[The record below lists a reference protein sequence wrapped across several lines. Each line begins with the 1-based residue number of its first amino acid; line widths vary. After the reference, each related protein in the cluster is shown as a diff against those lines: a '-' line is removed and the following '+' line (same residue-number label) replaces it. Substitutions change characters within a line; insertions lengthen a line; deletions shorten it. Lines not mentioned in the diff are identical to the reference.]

1 MTDVDQQK
9 EWDAVATERKTG
21 IKEPVAAVEPQK
33 EPEPKAEVKAEPVV
47 DPALGKFDE
56 IIARIDK
63 FDARVRN
70 VEGHIG
76 GLTSQQNALRETL
89 NAAQQAAA
97 KVTNAPTAAEVK
109 DAVASPEQWT
119 ALKADFPEWAAATE
133 ALLDSR
139 LSSLP
144 AGLDP
149 DAVQKIVSEQ
159 VKGQTEAVR
168 GEIIDSALDAVY
180 PGWKDEVKTEPFGK
194 WLDTQSAEV
203 KALAESPKVGDA
215 ARMLKLYESSKDSS
229 VTTHITQN
237 RQSKLDAAASAP
249 TKSVGKAP
257 GPKSV
262 EDMSADELWAY
273 EAKQRAKRKQ
283 SL

>member
-1 MTDVDQQK
+1 MTTEVDQQK

-21 IKEPVAAVEPQK
+21 IKAEPVAAVEPQK
-33 EPEPKAEVKAEPVV
+33 EPEAKVEPVV
-47 DPALGKFDE
+47 DPSTGKFDE

-76 GLTSQQNALRETL
+76 GLTSQQKAFQETL
-89 NAAQQAAA
+89 QAAQQAAA

-109 DAVASPEQWT
+109 DAAASPELWT

-144 AGLDP
+144 AALDP

-168 GEIIDSALDAVY
+168 GEIIDSALDAVF

-194 WLDTQSAEV
+194 WLEAQSTEV

-215 ARMLKLYESSKDSS
+215 ARMLRLYEASKDSS
-229 VTTHITQN
+229 VTNSITQN
-237 RQSKLDAAASAP
+237 RHSKLNAAASAP
-249 TKSVGKAP
+249 TKTVGKAP

-262 EDMSADELWAY
+262 EDMSPDELWNY